1 MKTAPLLIAGLVGGL
16 LGASLIW
23 ILQGHS
29 FHLVPQEMSYA
40 DLSATLLA
48 AVSALVTIL
57 GVGVAILAIW
67 GYSHFKGIAQS
78 SAKEHVNA
86 EITDGTLRGE
96 IHAAVTAFMQ
106 AGFDAGQ
113 LREILEARVDQILIQ
128 GPGQR
133 ARENAAM
140 EEEDDNNVDL

>member
-1 MKTAPLLIAGLVGGL
+1 
-16 LGASLIW
+16 
-23 ILQGHS
+23 
-29 FHLVPQEMSYA
+29 
-40 DLSATLLA
+40 
-48 AVSALVTIL
+48 
-57 GVGVAILAIW
+57 
-67 GYSHFKGIAQS
+67 
-78 SAKEHVNA
+78 
-86 EITDGTLRGE
+86 
-96 IHAAVTAFMQ
+96 MQ